1 MKTVNCKLKIRQ
13 TSFIFPL
20 SSSFTLIET
29 LIVIALIA
37 TLATASLALLDPLR
51 QVKKAQ
57 DARKV
62 QDLSLISRVMEDYY
76 NDKSYYPPAS
86 NLCFDTPTQNGS
98 VCSCHTCFL
107 KKRSSELTP
116 YLSSLLCDPQHP
128 TLDYQYQ
135 YDCAET
141 NLTWYRLC
149 ASLDTR
155 DISSPSP
162 FAGVIATYN
171 YGVGSSN
178 SDLSACYGG
187 PTPTMVPCP
196 ADPGAKYCYKNS
208 ILNNCGVFA
217 NCLTPG
223 ICDSSQLYFSNG
235 QTCSR

>member
-1 MKTVNCKLKIRQ
+1 MK
-13 TSFIFPL
+13 
-20 SSSFTLIET
+20 SFTLIET
-29 LIVIALIA
+29 LIVIAMIA
-37 TLATASLALLDPLR
+37 TLATASLTLLDPLR

-57 DARKV
+57 DARKI
-62 QDLSLISRVMEDYY
+62 QDLAVINRVMEDYY
-76 NDKSYYPPAS
+76 NDKSYYPPAN

-135 YDCAET
+135 YDCGET

-162 FAGVIATYN
+162 FAGVIARYN

-178 SDLSACYGG
+178 TDLSGCYGG
-187 PTPTMVPCP
+187 PTPTMAPLAPCQN
-196 ADPGAKYCYKNS
+196 DPSFKYCLNHG
-208 ILNNCGVFA
+208 ILNNCGTFA
-217 NCLTPG
+217 QCASAP
-223 ICDSSQLYFSNG
+223 CDSGQLYFSNG
-235 QTCSR
+235 QGCSH